1 MGAPEA
7 QEGHMGEHM
16 EDLKANGLQ
25 GTVEADLLDA
35 VN

>member
-7 QEGHMGEHM
+7 QEGHM